1 MAMTLRLTDQESEAL
16 RAQAEREGRSMQDVA
31 RAAVRQYIE
40 LDGHR
45 SRVDASAAAGAEQYA
60 EALRRLGEV

>member
-1 MAMTLRLTDQESEAL
+1 MTLRLTDEESEAL
-16 RAQAEREGRSMQDVA
+16 RAQADREGRSMQEVA

-45 SRVDASAAAGAEQYA
+45 SRVNASATAGAARYA
-60 EALRRLGEV
+60 DALRRLGEV